1 MKLNAQKYY
10 TSLFV
15 IVLFLQLY
23 LPSFRANTILQLGVL
38 MLFFFLEKVSISTSF
53 LKQLTPLYCI
63 LVVGGIG
70 TIIYNYLFFNVLK
83 DIIHFIK
90 PILGIAIGYL
100 FYKKINNFRYFIK
113 TIVLSGLVSALIHFM
128 IIIRYGG
135 LVSGS
140 INEIREFSRDNF
152 LELFA
157 LFFLVFYAKFQLE
170 ALFKKTIYTQIIIAI
185 LLVSNILYFSRT
197 MAVVA
202 IILFLSLKGYTLLTQ
217 KSIKVI
223 VGVLIIIGLFYGTL
237 FSIKIDRNKPGIQ
250 AFLYKVKIA
259 PTEIFKTNIDRENHK
274 DLWDHWRGYEAKR
287 AFALMGKHPESIL
300 FGTGHGSLVNLK
312 FKAPL
317 GIDGKGIQYISELHN
332 GYVYILYKTGIIGI
346 GMYLLFLIGL
356 YRRIYFNTK
365 IITVYISAIGLVFM
379 FTTLTITGIYNPRD
393 INVFILGAL
402 LFFKKEG

>member
-1 MKLNAQKYY
+1 MKLNAKKCY

-23 LPSFRANTILQLGVL
+23 LPSFRANIAIQIGVL
-38 MLFFFLEKVSISTSF
+38 MLFFFLEKVSISKSF
-53 LKQLTPLYCI
+53 LKQSIPLCCI
-63 LVVGGIG
+63 LIIGGIG
-70 TIIYNYLFFNVLK
+70 TIIHNYLFFNVIK
-83 DIIHFIK
+83 DLFHFLK

-100 FYKKINNFRYFIK
+100 FYKKINDFRYFIK
-113 TIVLSGLVSALIHFM
+113 TIVLSGLVSALIHF
-128 IIIRYGG
+128 ITIIRYGG

-157 LFFLVFYAKFQLE
+157 LFFLFFYAKFQLG
-170 ALFKKTIYTQIIIAI
+170 ALFKKAIYSKIIMAI

-202 IILFLSLKGYTLLTQ
+202 IILFLSLKGYTLLTR
-217 KSIKVI
+217 KTIKVI
-223 VGVLIIIGLFYGTL
+223 VGVLAMVGLFYTTL
-237 FSIKIDRNKPGIQ
+237 YSVKIDRNKPGIQ

-287 AFALMGKHPESIL
+287 AFALMGKYPESIIL
-300 FGTGHGSLVNLK
+300 GTGHGSLVNLK

-317 GIDGKGIQYISELHN
+317 GNDGKGIQYISELHN

-346 GMYLLFLIGL
+346 GLYMLFLIGL

-365 IITVYISAIGLVFM
+365 ITTVYISAIGLVFM

-402 LFFKKEG
+402 LFFKKED